1 MTDTTK
7 DVLCAHCGSPDVFR
21 TVPQNWSIDAQTWL
35 NTNDYENYRCNDCG
49 WTEVTAADEAES
61 AIILGQRHDAIV
73 AGYDP
78 ETDQS
83 LQEFIGLQ
91 AFRSTHKTVT
101 EAELLADDHRPV
113 DPEHYP
119 CGIVH
124 RYDMRFPDDTTQGFY
139 IVEVPGSGFHYIF
152 MHPGDEVAPTLE
164 EAEALLYVFIL
175 ENAALR

>member
-91 AFRSTHKTVT
+91 AFRSTRREVSLEHYKPNVLKVYRYSH
-101 EAELLADDHRPV
+101 AADKPPV
-113 DPEHYP
+113 D
-119 CGIVH
+119 IIQL
-124 RYDMRFPDDTTQGFY
+124 PD
-139 IVEVPGSGFHYIF
+139 GFHYIF
-152 MHPGDEVAPTLE
+152 MAPEDEVAMTLE
-164 EAEALLYVFIL
+164 QAEALLYIHIR
-175 ENAALR
+175 ENEALR

>member
-21 TVPQNWSIDAQTWL
+21 TVPQTWSIDAQTWL

-61 AIILGQRHDAIV
+61 AIILGQRHDAIA

-83 LQEFIGLQ
+83 LQDFLGLS
-91 AFRSTHKTVT
+91 AFRSTHCDAT
-101 EAELLADDHRPV
+101 AAMMLDDTRPI
-113 DPEHYP
+113 DLDLYP
-119 CGIVH
+119 GAKVH
-124 RYDMRFPDDTTQGFY
+124 GYLFQFPDEDTQRRFY
-139 IVEVPGSGFHYIF
+139 IVEMPDGFHYLF
-152 MHPGDEVAPTLE
+152 MHPQDEVAMTLE
-164 EAEALLYVFIL
+164 QAEAGLYAHIHENEIL
-175 ENAALR
+175 R